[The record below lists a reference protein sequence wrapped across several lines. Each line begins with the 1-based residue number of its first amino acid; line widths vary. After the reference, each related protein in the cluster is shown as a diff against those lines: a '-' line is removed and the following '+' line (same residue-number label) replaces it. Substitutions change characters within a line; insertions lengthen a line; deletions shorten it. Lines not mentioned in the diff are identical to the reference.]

1 MFSFIWKKKIPLWG
15 LSDISPCLDSQVV
28 FLYWFSCILF
38 IYFFTFIIFSVCG
51 RWTHLPP
58 WRCWGQRELVGVRF
72 LFLTW
77 VRELN
82 SGWPVLCEVTWST
95 ESSLQPFKQYF
106 WWECHIVFDSFL
118 RYHIHGNMTSASSL
132 VALLITWLKHYQCL
146 YDTTPSYLVIF
157 RRTLFVYNFFID
169 SWHNYV
175 YLGDSMFFNA
185 PICCV
190 IIRSG

>member
-1 MFSFIWKKKIPLWG
+1 MGSIRYFSMTR
-15 LSDISPCLDSQVV
+15 LSGS
-28 FLYWFSCILF
+28 FSLLILF
-38 IYFFTFIIFSVCG
+38 HFIYLFFTFIIFSVCG
-51 RWTHLPP
+51 RWIHLPP
-58 WRCWGQRELVGVRF
+58 WRCRGQREAVGLSF

-77 VRELN
+77 VLGIEP
-82 SGWPVLCEVTWST
+82 GWPVLCEVTWST

-132 VALLITWLKHYQCL
+132 VALLITWLKRYQCL

-157 RRTLFVYNFFID
+157 RGTLFVYNFFIV

-175 YLGDSMFFNA
+175 YLWDSMFFNA
-185 PICCV
+185 HIRCV